1 MSNTY
6 TWKILN
12 LETIPSVNE
21 LEHVVAV
28 VRWLITATD
37 DVNSTTVEGT
47 VELENPLAEEF
58 IAYSDLTKEQVILWT
73 REKLGDDLTT
83 DYYRYLDEQ
92 LAKLVKPIA
101 VVTDLPW
108 A

>member
-6 TWKILN
+6 TWEILN
-12 LETIPSVNE
+12 LETVPSINE
-21 LEHVVAV
+21 LENVVAG

-58 IAYSDLTKEQVILWT
+58 IAYSDLTKEQVISWT
-73 REKLGDDLTT
+73 QEKLGDDLTT
-83 DYYRYLDEQ
+83 DYYQYLDEH
-92 LAKLVKPIA
+92 LSKIARPVA

>member
-6 TWKILN
+6 TWEILN
-12 LETIPSVNE
+12 LETVPSINE
-21 LEHVVAV
+21 LENVVAG

-73 REKLGDDLTT
+73 QEKLGDDLTT
-83 DYYRYLDEQ
+83 DYYQYLDEH
-92 LAKLVKPIA
+92 LSKIARPVA